1 MDFYK
6 RGGSMLKDELLRYLH
21 TISGDAEGIF
31 IEPGKLIF
39 EENVKMNCFYCGKY
53 NNNWKCPPNLPDI
66 DYKRMMNEFDVG
78 MAVVLSFPIRN
89 ENEYDRIRND
99 SSVILHRLLL
109 ELEKW
114 LYQHNSSNA
123 LSFIGGSC
131 KLCKGGCGKERCNN
145 PYMSRSPMEA
155 AGINIVKSMKQYG
168 IAVDFPTDQM
178 LKRIG
183 LLLWQEV

>member
-1 MDFYK
+1 
-6 RGGSMLKDELLRYLH
+6 MLKDEILKYLH
-21 TISGDAEGIF
+21 TVNSDAEGIL

-66 DYKRMMNEFDVG
+66 DYKRMMKEFDVG
-78 MAVVLSFPIRN
+78 MAVVLSFGIR
-89 ENEYDRIRND
+89 EQNEYDRIRND

-109 ELEKW
+109 DLEKW
-114 LYQHNSSNA
+114 LYQRNSSNA

-131 KLCKGGCGKERCNN
+131 KLCKGGCGKEKCNN
-145 PYMSRSPMEA
+145 PYMSRSPIEA
-155 AGINIVKSMKQYG
+155 TGINIVKSMKQYG
-168 IAVDFPTDQM
+168 VSVDFPTNRM